1 MTAEKNRKHLTQ
13 KDIEEGREFAE
24 KFAELNQAGKILVK
38 VFMSGLEGNSV
49 VKGVT
54 KEKQEEKKPA

>member
-1 MTAEKNRKHLTQ
+1 MKKSEERKHLTQ

-38 VFMSGLEGNSV
+38 VFMSGLEGNSI

-54 KEKQEEKKPA
+54 KEEKKPE

>member
-1 MTAEKNRKHLTQ
+1 MKENLNKKHLTQ

-38 VFMSGLEGNSV
+38 VFMSGLEGNSI
-49 VKGVT
+49 VKGVS
-54 KEKQEEKKPA
+54 KEDKQTA

>member
-1 MTAEKNRKHLTQ
+1 MKENQNKKHLTQ

-38 VFMSGLEGNSV
+38 VFMSGLEGNSI
-49 VKGVT
+49 VKGVS
-54 KEKQEEKKPA
+54 KEDKQPA

>member
-1 MTAEKNRKHLTQ
+1 MKENQNKKHLTQ

-38 VFMSGLEGNSV
+38 VFMSGLEGNSI

-54 KEKQEEKKPA
+54 KEEKKPV

>member
-1 MTAEKNRKHLTQ
+1 MKENQNKKHLTQ

-38 VFMSGLEGNSV
+38 VFMSGLEGNSI

-54 KEKQEEKKPA
+54 KEEKKPA